1 MLNGTITVELTK
13 NGSDFTLII
22 TDDGVGLP
30 EHIDYQDTV
39 SLGLQLVNNLVKQID
54 GKITIDQSNGTEFN
68 IKFKELEYKERIE
81 G

>member
-1 MLNGTITVELTK
+1 M
-13 NGSDFTLII
+13 
-22 TDDGVGLP
+22 GLP
-30 EHIDYQDTV
+30 EHVDYQDTA

-54 GKITIDQSNGTEFN
+54 GKITIYKNHGTEFK